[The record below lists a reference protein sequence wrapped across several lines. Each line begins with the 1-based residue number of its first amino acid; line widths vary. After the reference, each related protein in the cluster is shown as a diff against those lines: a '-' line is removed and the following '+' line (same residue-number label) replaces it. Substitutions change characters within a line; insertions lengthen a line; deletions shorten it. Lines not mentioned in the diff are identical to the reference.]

1 MTNAVF
7 SSAVILDVVFL
18 ILLLVVAAQYA
29 RRGFVAGGIQFIGN
43 LLSLVGALFVS
54 NNVSPVIFSMFFE
67 NSFLN
72 SIQSSIAAGTSE
84 QNVGNLLEQ
93 YAAFLPQNLK
103 DMIVNSASEL
113 LASDATGLANQLVE
127 QVVEPLVTPII
138 AVVVFFVAFA
148 LCRFVVGLVVA
159 LLTNLNRIPLLGG
172 MNRLLGFAAGL
183 CAGVLDLY
191 LVMCAIWA
199 IIVVTSGSIAW
210 LNDGALSSGV
220 AYQLFNHWNPFY

>member
-29 RRGFVAGGIQFIGN
+29 RRGFVAGVIQFIGN

-93 YAAFLPQNLK
+93 YAAFLPK
-103 DMIVNSASEL
+103 
-113 LASDATGLANQLVE
+113 T
-127 QVVEPLVTPII
+127 
-138 AVVVFFVAFA
+138 
-148 LCRFVVGLVVA
+148 
-159 LLTNLNRIPLLGG
+159 
-172 MNRLLGFAAGL
+172 
-183 CAGVLDLY
+183 
-191 LVMCAIWA
+191 
-199 IIVVTSGSIAW
+199 
-210 LNDGALSSGV
+210 
-220 AYQLFNHWNPFY
+220 